1 MSRKPSTGPIQTSS
15 SSSFYNP
22 NLLTTPV
29 AAGQQRMRSG
39 SDVLPRSGA
48 SSLSATTTTTTT
60 STPSFVA
67 TLASTTNHIHSGS
80 GRTTLGPSTSASAG
94 RRSTVTS
101 SSSSSTSTVTPSDV
115 TVGSAIST
123 TPMPFTANTTLSTA
137 NRSAPVGASA
147 SGGGLGGS
155 EPAHMTGARSATTTP
170 VTLANQ
176 RSELRRNK
184 RKEVTNYHI
193 QLERVLGLTT
203 TRPSALSMNKRMGL
217 VAYAAGCVV
226 VLYDYHRG
234 TQVGSLACSSLT
246 ASWTY
251 QPSSSDEDARPPG
264 SVLQTPSASAG
275 SASSQYWQP
284 WMNHPMASP
293 FVNPLAG
300 LMPMSGGGGFAGLG
314 GGGGGV
320 QHASSDLLPPPG
332 GGGGGGGLLSSTS
345 PSSNRKTDSESSSK
359 VPASLKPKPISCLAF
374 SPDGQYLAVGE
385 TGHQPR
391 ILVWDVIQ
399 RVPVVELIG
408 HQFGVQAL
416 QFSANGKILVS
427 LGFQHDGF
435 VHVWNWRSRLKLA
448 TNKVTSKVNALIH
461 HNADGSVTQ
470 AGATT
475 LSFITVGLRH
485 VKFWYLGQS
494 KAHARAGIADIRLL
508 DGRSAVLGEMRDANF
523 VDAVSSP
530 DGEHT
535 YLITA
540 SGVLCMLNKDR
551 TMDRFVDLQVRAGYS
566 ISMDGN
572 CIVCACADGII
583 RLFEPATLKYH
594 TTLPLP
600 SPLGYSPMMEI
611 DGSEGDSAHMYSD
624 AAATLFDAETQRLF
638 SVYGDRSI
646 RTWTIGEDFHASLL
660 RTHLNHS
667 DCVWGIETVPTP
679 KEEPTGENY
688 SLKSEFMTFSADGTV
703 RFWGTC
709 SPSIETGERDGQEEL
724 SLLHVLYPDSQFLQ
738 WLAPPEV
745 QAMDPAGA
753 SAPLESGI
761 RVAKVSPA
769 GNLLATGD
777 RGGNLRVHDLRTMT
791 EITYQEAHE
800 NDILAID
807 FTDTTHQLLTA
818 AIAPSDP
825 MNGPGEGSYEGSE
838 AGSSTTPF
846 YVATA
851 GRDRLLHVFDINDG
865 FRLVQTLDDHSS
877 SITCLRLSPDGSTLV
892 SGGADKSIVFRSL
905 QQTEAMPKYV
915 PYHHSPGRATVHDM
929 AVVPWNGSL
938 TAISGD
944 RRIYVYN
951 LKSGKAT
958 KSIKADVPCID
969 GSLPTSSST
978 GSTSSLSQGSGSGG
992 TTGAGG
998 GMTGLATLPP
1008 SSSLGVVDN
1017 CSMTHL
1023 DLDPSGTIAIASG
1036 SDKSIRV
1043 YDLMQKLCL
1052 ARMVCHSELITG
1064 VKLSSNFKHIYSTS
1078 GDGCTLVWRLS
1089 SALVKKIESR
1099 QQMAQEKQTLAVSHE
1114 QARRMSQQDDDDC
1127 EGTVL
1132 DEAETQYQQRRK
1144 NHRWRSLSQSAAAA
1158 RSAPRRPSTSQSVL
1172 PPPLPPPRTLSP
1184 SPSAGKALRHSP
1196 SMDRQLNPYIYKDGL
1211 SASDLSSASRRNSE
1225 ASILSDDANDS
1236 VSAEE
1241 VSSSDGTVYP
1251 ERQQQRKL
1259 SAARPGTPHHQRVK
1273 SGYKPSQP
1281 RASSSS
1287 SKSNATEVNE
1297 SAFQVSVASPESLMI
1312 HKRLSRTL
1320 VSTNSEASTPTGGRS
1335 RANSITASSLPSS
1348 FTTMSMSSSQSLPVN
1363 LAPLPSSSSSS
1374 TTKTP
1379 QRPSTPTQASQAPST
1394 PSSSLANR
1402 PAWGRAPLP
1411 APKAVTPTKSTAPT
1425 TTGSVP
1431 PTRRRQRTTSVI
1443 SGRISFLAANNSIN
1457 NTLTNA
1463 FSNDSQDSKD
1473 QDIEQ
1478 GSATTAPQQQP
1489 SLLQSQEGESD
1500 EMEDRLSDTAT
1511 TTSDLDDSELSHAL
1525 NAQRQAASEA
1535 SVTAES
1541 EHDGCETPRFA
1552 DGEDMSIN
1560 RDGAAATQM
1569 HYQRQHSQ
1577 LGAGATTTTNT
1588 STKPG
1593 RQSLTFRFLSANRP
1607 RLSEVFPP
1615 IGSAVDAE
1623 MDRSRGSEERIES
1636 PTTSARAVG
1645 GMATGL
1651 MTLDPPAQATAVLLG
1666 DRVDSSSQSRT
1677 GGSIK
1682 RAKLQ
1687 ESAEHGVHPPP
1698 FVGAEPAQRSPSC
1711 TMSTSGSF
1719 QALDVEE
1726 VDQPRVEGMSGSG
1739 SSGGASAHT
1748 GHHHAGHVLASPAFV
1763 KSPVAGGLT
1772 SPVHLTIGGAGM
1784 SMMKDGR
1791 DSHRLQQALDSMG
1804 SLPSRDHHAM
1814 DVDEEEDDR
1823 NRVDGDD
1830 THRHHHHHHDGSPST
1845 RAEAIASLMDQLQ
1858 MLLLD
1863 SSPIHS
1869 PPPLLHQSTSS
1880 ARERQSLL
1888 QSPLDRTT
1896 LEGTKDRLLQMVG
1909 CIQGQLWLMQADDGR
1924 PKAYVK
1930 DASQP

>member
-29 AAGQQRMRSG
+29 AAGQQRVRSG

-48 SSLSATTTTTTT
+48 SSLSATTTT

-137 NRSAPVGASA
+137 NRSAPVGTSA

-170 VTLANQ
+170 ATLANQ

-320 QHASSDLLPPPG
+320 QHASSDLLPPP

-679 KEEPTGENY
+679 KEEPTAENY

-709 SPSIETGERDGQEEL
+709 SPSVETGERDGQEEL

-761 RVAKVSPA
+761 RVAKISPA

-807 FTDTTHQLLTA
+807 FTNTTHQLLTA

-838 AGSSTTPF
+838 VGSSTTPF

-851 GRDRLLHVFDINDG
+851 GRDRLLHVFDISDG
-865 FRLVQTLDDHSS
+865 
-877 SITCLRLSPDGSTLV
+877 
-892 SGGADKSIVFRSL
+892 
-905 QQTEAMPKYV
+905 
-915 PYHHSPGRATVHDM
+915 
-929 AVVPWNGSL
+929 
-938 TAISGD
+938 
-944 RRIYVYN
+944 RIYVYN

-978 GSTSSLSQGSGSGG
+978 GSTSSLSQGSGSGS
-992 TTGAGG
+992 TTGAGS
-998 GMTGLATLPP
+998 GMAGLATLPP

-1158 RSAPRRPSTSQSVL
+1158 RSTPRRPSTNQNVL

-1196 SMDRQLNPYIYKDGL
+1196 SMDRQLNPYMYKDGL

-1320 VSTNSEASTPTGGRS
+1320 VSTNSESSTPTGGRS

-1379 QRPSTPTQASQAPST
+1379 LRPSTPTQASQASST
-1394 PSSSLANR
+1394 PSSSLASR

-1411 APKAVTPTKSTAPT
+1411 APKAVTPTKSTAST

-1463 FSNDSQDSKD
+1463 FSNDSQDCKD

-1478 GSATTAPQQQP
+1478 GSATTASQQPP

-1552 DGEDMSIN
+1552 DGEDMSVN

-1588 STKPG
+1588 SAKPG

-1607 RLSEVFPP
+1607 RLSEVFQPT
-1615 IGSAVDAE
+1615 GSAVDAE
-1623 MDRSRGSEERIES
+1623 MDRSQGSEERIES

-1651 MTLDPPAQATAVLLG
+1651 MTLDPPAQATAVLLE

-1687 ESAEHGVHPPP
+1687 EPVERGVHPPP

-1726 VDQPRVEGMSGSG
+1726 VDQPRVEGMSGS
-1739 SSGGASAHT
+1739 ASAHT

-1814 DVDEEEDDR
+1814 DVDEEEDSC
-1823 NRVDGDD
+1823 NRIDGDD
-1830 THRHHHHHHDGSPST
+1830 THRHHHHHHDGSPSN

-1863 SSPIHS
+1863 SSPAHS
-1869 PPPLLHQSTSS
+1869 PPPLLHQPSS
-1880 ARERQSLL
+1880 SGLERQSLL
-1888 QSPLDRTT
+1888 QPPLDRTT

-1909 CIQGQLWLMQADDGR
+1909 CIQGQLWLMQADDSR
-1924 PKAYVK
+1924 SKAYVK